1 MFLWDKK
8 TDFERVKVVWR
19 LIGYQFLSFSISF
32 FFFKQWQEG
41 RSEGRSVRKEEVTEI
56 EKTILELM

>member
-32 FFFKQWQEG
+32 FFLSSG
-41 RSEGRSVRKEEVTEI
+41 RKEEVKE
-56 EKTILELM
+56 EVSGRKK